1 MTTLGPALDK
11 LERLLTAAGGEFVGG
26 QILASATGV
35 PMIALSNFIGQL
47 RSKRPELSIEGKR
60 GKGYRLATAGKPTSD
75 DAAAADAATPIASPP
90 KLTANQRTA
99 TATTML
105 DLLGPKSAELVKS
118 IALESGETA
127 DACVARL
134 IAYGAEVHHDLVGEG
149 ANPVGLTAPQGA
161 EQTTRH

>member
-1 MTTLGPALDK
+1 MTTLGPALEK
-11 LERLLTAAGGEFVGG
+11 LERLLTAARGEFVGG
-26 QILASATGV
+26 KILAGATGV
-35 PMIALSNFIGQL
+35 PMISLSNFIGQL
-47 RSKRPELSIEGKR
+47 RSKRPELCIEGRR
-60 GKGYRLATAGKPTSD
+60 GKGYRLATAATTT
-75 DAAAADAATPIASPP
+75 AAAAEAATPIASPP

-134 IAYGAEVHHDLVGEG
+134 IAYGAEVHHDLVGMG
-149 ANPVGLTAPQGA
+149 SNPVGLSAPRGA
-161 EQTTRH
+161 EQPTRH

>member
-47 RSKRPELSIEGKR
+47 RSKRPELCIEGRR
-60 GKGYRLATAGKPTSD
+60 GKGYRLATAGTTAL
-75 DAAAADAATPIASPP
+75 AAAADAATPIASPP

-149 ANPVGLTAPQGA
+149 ANPVGLTAPRGA
-161 EQTTRH
+161 DQPTRH